1 MVGFHPIGKVW
12 HPFQN
17 EHASAPQH
25 GADPTTS
32 MKDRIYKIIELT
44 GTSKTSIEDAV
55 GKALKRAHQT
65 LKHLSWFQVVETRGS
80 IEAGKVD
87 VWQVTLKVG
96 FALEEPA

>member
-1 MVGFHPIGKVW
+1 
-12 HPFQN
+12 
-17 EHASAPQH
+17 
-25 GADPTTS
+25 